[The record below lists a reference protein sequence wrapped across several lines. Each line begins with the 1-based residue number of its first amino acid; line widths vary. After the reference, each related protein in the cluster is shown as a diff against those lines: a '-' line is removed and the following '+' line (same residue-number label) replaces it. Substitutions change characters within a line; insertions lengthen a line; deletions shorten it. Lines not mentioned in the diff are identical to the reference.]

1 MRSSTKIAA
10 ASALALLLCAGAAGG
25 EASTGK
31 SGTWAERVQIVYQA
45 GMKSVVRR
53 NIRVWD
59 EAPERNLDFVWEPA
73 TGQPGDGIDADG
85 TVSGKGKLVWRVR
98 GSASYD
104 PATVYSTYIGELRD
118 GRPNGAG
125 RLEIRSGEVF
135 DGQFKDGRLDGKGVH
150 IDAAGNRH
158 EGMFLRGQPE
168 GAGVYS
174 ARTGEIFAGSFVAGQ
189 RHGKGTTRLA
199 GGTSYASEWLMGE
212 EVSTRPDA
220 IADASKGGLLKIQS
234 GSDAAGKVEIG
245 VVVDQR
251 MTQQSDMQYTHL
263 VRDEDIAIYPTS
275 QEMNDFWNG
284 TGELTTNAYVFD
296 GIDWAEAPAFVEVD
310 VGTTDG
316 SRVKLDSL
324 ELQVAG
330 SDAYRK
336 PMLTLNDHIGCVG
349 FRPDFTIK
357 NHGWGDVKD
366 LKMSIQFTG
375 EEAGGQT
382 TRTFT
387 RDVGTFADGIDVA
400 IQGVLDEAGVNT
412 AKLASE
418 RFNCQSRD
426 SLNVCRSQV
435 FNNVGFGEVADYVY
449 GEDKLFTTATGKF
462 DYSWSDDYGNTYQA
476 SEPFRVNIALATI
489 ELPDE
494 MAECGDGFGGAPEAL
509 RYQDVKFR
517 IGQRDYAID
526 MPVRG
531 NRNIKSYT
539 ARLKMSAE
547 ISSFHQF
554 RVSAKFADGS
564 VRDSKPVSLFYILP
578 RIPNFTP
585 AEPAACYL
593 PPSSSGC

>member
-1 MRSSTKIAA
+1 MRSSTTIAA
-10 ASALALLLCAGAAGG
+10 VSALALLLSAGIAGG
-25 EASTGK
+25 ETSDAKPGA
-31 SGTWAERVQIVYQA
+31 WAERVQVIYQA
-45 GMKSVVRR
+45 ETKSVLRKK
-53 NIRVWD
+53 IRVWN

-73 TGQPGDGIDADG
+73 AGQPGDGVNPDG
-85 TVSGKGKLVWRVR
+85 TISGKGKLVWRVR

-104 PATVYSTYIGELRD
+104 PATIYSTYVGEMRD

-125 RLEIRSGEVF
+125 RMEIRSGEVF
-135 DGQFKDGRLDGKGVH
+135 DGQFADGRLNGKGMH
-150 IDAAGNRH
+150 NDAAGNRY
-158 EGMFLRGQPE
+158 E
-168 GAGVYS
+168 GAFRSGLPNGKGTFF
-174 ARTGEIFAGSFVAGQ
+174 ARTGEIFAGSFVDGL

-199 GGTSYASEWLMGE
+199 GGTSYESEWVMGKE
-212 EVSTRPDA
+212 ISTRPDA
-220 IADASKGGLLKIQS
+220 VADASRGGLLKIQS
-234 GSDAAGKVEIG
+234 GSDAASKVEIG

-263 VRDEDIAIYPTS
+263 VRDEDIAIYPVS
-275 QEMNDFWNG
+275 PELNDFWNG
-284 TGELTTNAYVFD
+284 TGEIAANSYAFD
-296 GIDWAEAPAFVEVD
+296 GIDWEEAPAFVEVD

-316 SRVKLDSL
+316 SRVKLQDL
-324 ELQVAG
+324 KLQVSG

-336 PMLTLNDHIGCVG
+336 PMLTLEPHIGCVG

-357 NHGWGDVKD
+357 NYGWGDVKD

-375 EEAGGQT
+375 EEAGGAT
-382 TRTFT
+382 SRTFT
-387 RDVGTFADGIDVA
+387 RDVGTFADGIDVG
-400 IQGVLDEAGVNT
+400 IQSVLDEAGVNT
-412 AKLASE
+412 AKLANE

-435 FNNVGFGEVADYVY
+435 FNNVGFGEVSDYVY

-476 SEPFRVNIALATI
+476 SEPFRVSIALATI

-517 IGQRDYAID
+517 IGQRDYTID

-531 NRNIKSYT
+531 NRNVKSYT

-554 RVSAKFADGS
+554 QVAAEFADGS
-564 VRDSKPVSLFYILP
+564 VRQSKPVSLFYIRP
-578 RIPNFTP
+578 RIPNFVP